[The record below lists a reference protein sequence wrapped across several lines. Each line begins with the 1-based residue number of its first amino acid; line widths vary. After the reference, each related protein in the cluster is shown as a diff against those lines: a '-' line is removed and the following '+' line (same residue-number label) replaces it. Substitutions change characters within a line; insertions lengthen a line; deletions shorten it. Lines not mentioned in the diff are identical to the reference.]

1 MHGKSEAPAGPATPG
16 IPGGPV
22 YQIRLRGQLGP
33 GWAEWFGGLTVTL
46 DDHGDTLLTGPVA
59 DQAALYGVLK
69 RVRDVGLPL
78 LAVNCLA
85 EECLPEA
92 CPPGECV
99 TGACVAGEC
108 QASAPGAT
116 AEDFK
121 YEEQSGS

>member
-1 MHGKSEAPAGPATPG
+1 MHGKREAPAGRATPG

-33 GWAEWFGGLTVTL
+33 GWAEWFGGLAVTL

-85 EECLPEA
+85 ETWPAAQVWDAVDEYEC
-92 CPPGECV
+92 
-99 TGACVAGEC
+99 
-108 QASAPGAT
+108 
-116 AEDFK
+116 K
-121 YEEQSGS
+121 EQKPR